1 MRKEGSG
8 TKGKIVIITI
18 FGPFVFFLRSVF
30 NGSHKLKKKK
40 VVAGCPQVFLIP
52 LTSLPFFSFIILGF
66 FFLTCP
72 LECRRPK
79 LPYDKT
85 EIKLIGNQ

>member
-1 MRKEGSG
+1 MREEGSG

-30 NGSHKLKKKK
+30 NGSHKLKKKSRGRLP
-40 VVAGCPQVFLIP
+40 AGVSYSFDFP
-52 LTSLPFFSFIILGF
+52 SFFFFHHLGF